1 MIIINETIVCT
12 PTLLTPELLK
22 TNTIMNKKEYI
33 KPEMQVEVLEA
44 EVLML
49 SLSGDTLDTSE
60 PGNQL
65 SNSYRPGRRGEW
77 GNLWAQ
83 GEE

>member
-1 MIIINETIVCT
+1 ME
-12 PTLLTPELLK
+12 
-22 TNTIMNKKEYI
+22 KKEYI
-33 KPEMQVEVLEA
+33 NPEITAIDLEMVEMIATSIYIDGKGEA
-44 EVLML
+44 
-49 SLSGDTLDTSE
+49 GKD
-60 PGNQL
+60 QL

>member
-1 MIIINETIVCT
+1 
-12 PTLLTPELLK
+12 
-22 TNTIMNKKEYI
+22 MNKKEYI
-33 KPEMQVEVLEA
+33 KPEIQIEVFEA

-49 SLSGDTLDTSE
+49 PASLQDGFVNDTD
-60 PGNQL
+60 QL

-77 GNLWAQ
+77 GNLWTQ

>member
-1 MIIINETIVCT
+1 
-12 PTLLTPELLK
+12 
-22 TNTIMNKKEYI
+22 MNKKEYI
-33 KPEMQVEVLEA
+33 KPEIEVA
-44 EVLML
+44 EVELVEMFATSFEL
-49 SLSGDTLDTSE
+49 NEDSGNDGS
-60 PGNQL
+60 L

>member
-1 MIIINETIVCT
+1 ME
-12 PTLLTPELLK
+12 
-22 TNTIMNKKEYI
+22 KKEYI
-33 KPEMQVEVLEA
+33 KPEMQVELFQS
-44 EVLML
+44 EVLMFSG
-49 SLSGDTLDTSE
+49 SLNDEEASSKED
-60 PGNQL
+60 QL

>member
-22 TNTIMNKKEYI
+22 TKTIMNKKEYI
-33 KPEMQVEVLEA
+33 KPEIQVEVLQS

-49 SLSGDTLDTSE
+49 SLSGDEIDTE
-60 PGNQL
+60 QDQL

>member
-1 MIIINETIVCT
+1 MIVINETIVCT

-33 KPEMQVEVLEA
+33 KPEIQVELFQS
-44 EVLML
+44 EVLMFSG
-49 SLSGDTLDTSE
+49 SLKDEGGDDGS
-60 PGNQL
+60 L

>member
-1 MIIINETIVCT
+1 ME
-12 PTLLTPELLK
+12 
-22 TNTIMNKKEYI
+22 KKEYI
-33 KPEMQVEVLEA
+33 KPEIEVVEA
-44 EVLML
+44 EMVEMIATSFELKNEY
-49 SLSGDTLDTSE
+49 GDDGS
-60 PGNQL
+60 L

>member
-1 MIIINETIVCT
+1 ME
-12 PTLLTPELLK
+12 
-22 TNTIMNKKEYI
+22 KKEYI
-33 KPEMQVEVLEA
+33 KPEMQVELFQS
-44 EVLML
+44 EVLMFSG
-49 SLSGDTLDTSE
+49 SLNDRGVDTDTD
-60 PGNQL
+60 QL

>member
-1 MIIINETIVCT
+1 MIVINETIVCT

-33 KPEMQVEVLEA
+33 KPEIQVELFQS
-44 EVLML
+44 EVLMFSG
-49 SLSGDTLDTSE
+49 SLMDKEVHTEQD
-60 PGNQL
+60 QL

>member
-1 MIIINETIVCT
+1 ME
-12 PTLLTPELLK
+12 
-22 TNTIMNKKEYI
+22 KKDYI

-49 SLSGDTLDTSE
+49 SLSGETVDTDTD
-60 PGNQL
+60 QL